1 MTNTRTEA
9 VRRARASFFVLSGLV
24 FVVSASA
31 TIFFRRSMSGR
42 MDMPGDWMMSMMWM
56 RMSGQT
62 RTASAA
68 MFLLM
73 WLAMMVAMMLP
84 RTPRQNELKWDVV
97 EVLADGHRSLP

>member
-1 MTNTRTEA
+1 
-9 VRRARASFFVLSGLV
+9 
-24 FVVSASA
+24 
-31 TIFFRRSMSGR
+31 
-42 MDMPGDWMMSMMWM
+42 
-56 RMSGQT
+56 
-62 RTASAA
+62 